1 MNFVGASR
9 HLSALRI
16 RLKEQGDA
24 IRDFASK
31 NGCEFAFIPPR
42 APHMGGLWEAGVK
55 TAKSLLLRAVGSAPL
70 TAEELATVLV
80 GIEAII
86 NSRPLGAISQDP
98 SDGEALTPG
107 HLLTG
112 GSLIAP
118 PALRTPDQESLSCLR
133 RWRLVSSVRQA
144 FWQRWSREYVL
155 GLQIRGKWH
164 QRQPNLEEGDL
175 VIVAE
180 DNLPPQEWLVGRVI
194 ATHEGEDGMFR
205 VVEIRTST
213 GAVFW
218 RAIHKLAPLPMC

>member
-1 MNFVGASR
+1 
-9 HLSALRI
+9 
-16 RLKEQGDA
+16 
-24 IRDFASK
+24 
-31 NGCEFAFIPPR
+31 
-42 APHMGGLWEAGVK
+42 MGGLWEAGVK
-55 TAKSLLLRAVGSAPL
+55 TAKSLLLRAVGSALL

-80 GIEAII
+80 GIEAIMS
-86 NSRPLGAISQDP
+86 SRPLGAISQDP

-118 PALRTPDQESLSCLR
+118 PALRTTDQESLSCLR

-164 QRQPNLEEGDL
+164 QRQPNLEEVDV

-180 DNLPPQEWLVGRVI
+180 DNLPPQEWLGGRVI
-194 ATHEGEDGMFR
+194 ATHEGEDGMVR

-213 GAVFW
+213 GAVFR

>member
-1 MNFVGASR
+1 
-9 HLSALRI
+9 
-16 RLKEQGDA
+16 
-24 IRDFASK
+24 
-31 NGCEFAFIPPR
+31 
-42 APHMGGLWEAGVK
+42 MGGLWEAGVK

-80 GIEAII
+80 GIEAIM

-118 PALRTPDQESLSCLR
+118 PSTADSGPGESQCLR

-164 QRQPNLEEGDL
+164 QQQPNLEEGDL

-194 ATHEGEDGMFR
+194 ATHAGEDGMVR

-213 GAVFW
+213 GAVF
-218 RAIHKLAPLPMC
+218 RRPIHKLAPLPMC

>member
-1 MNFVGASR
+1 MLICVHTAASSSHGR
-9 HLSALRI
+9 AMGGRC
-16 RLKEQGDA
+16 
-24 IRDFASK
+24 K
-31 NGCEFAFIPPR
+31 NCQEPTPTGGRQR
-42 APHMGGLWEAGVK
+42 APNRR
-55 TAKSLLLRAVGSAPL
+55 RARHSPRRHRGHN
-70 TAEELATVLV
+70 EL
-80 GIEAII
+80 G
-86 NSRPLGAISQDP
+86 PLGAISQDP
-98 SDGEALTPG
+98 SDGEALTPR

-118 PALRTPDQESLSCLR
+118 PALRTPDQENLSCLR

-155 GLQIRGKWH
+155 WLQIRGKWH
-164 QRQPNLEEGDL
+164 ERQPNLEEGDL

-194 ATHEGEDGMFR
+194 ATHEGEDGMVR

-213 GAVFW
+213 GAVFR